1 VSLDGSLTRR
11 RTVAGTA
18 AAAAGLATALVYGAP
33 WAVVLLAAWDAF
45 ALVYVVWVWASVL
58 PLDSAK
64 TEEQAAGEDDSV
76 RVSDLLLLVASVAS
90 LVAVGFALAH
100 GHDTH
105 AHRVALGVLAI
116 GSVLLGW
123 STVHTVYG
131 LRYARLYYAS
141 PVGGI
146 GFLGD
151 DRPDYTDF
159 AYLAITIGMT
169 YQVSDTDISRRP
181 IRRTAIRHALLSY
194 LFGAVI
200 LGITVNS
207 IAAILGR

>member
-1 VSLDGSLTRR
+1 VSLQRSATSR
-11 RTVAGTA
+11 RTVAGVA
-18 AAAAGLATALVYGAP
+18 AAVAGLTTALVAGAP
-33 WAVVLLAAWDAF
+33 WEVVLLAAWDAA
-45 ALVYVVWVWASVL
+45 ALVYLVWVWASVRS
-58 PLDSAK
+58 LDSAD
-64 TEEQAAGEDDSV
+64 TERVAAGEDDSI
-76 RVSDLLLLVASVAS
+76 RVSDLLLLGASVAS
-90 LVAVGFALAH
+90 LVAIGLALAH
-100 GHDTH
+100 GHDSSG
-105 AHRVALGVLAI
+105 HRIALGVLAVV
-116 GSVLLGW
+116 SVLLGW
-123 STVHTVYG
+123 STVHTVYA

-141 PVGGI
+141 PIGGI
-146 GFLGD
+146 GFPGD

-169 YQVSDTDISRRP
+169 YQVSDTDIAKRP

>member
-1 VSLDGSLTRR
+1 MAGVAAA
-11 RTVAGTA
+11 VAGLT
-18 AAAAGLATALVYGAP
+18 TALVAGAP
-33 WAVVLLAAWDAF
+33 WEVALLAAWDAA
-45 ALVYVVWVWASVL
+45 ALVYLVWVWASVQS
-58 PLDSAK
+58 LDSAD
-64 TEEQAAGEDDSV
+64 TERVAAGEDDSI
-76 RVSDLLLLVASVAS
+76 RVSDLLLLGASVAS

-100 GHDTH
+100 GHDSSG
-105 AHRVALGVLAI
+105 HRVALGVLAVV
-116 GSVLLGW
+116 SVLLGW
-123 STVHTVYG
+123 STVHTVYA

-146 GFLGD
+146 GFPGD

-169 YQVSDTDISRRP
+169 YQVSDTDIAKRP